1 MPQQDPA
8 DLSAS
13 EAAHLIRDRKLTSE
27 VLVQACIDRIDQR
40 EAEVCA
46 WQYFD
51 PAHALAQAREA
62 DARQSN
68 GEPTGRLHGLPV
80 GIKDIIATAD
90 MPTEDGTPANKGRQP
105 DTDATCVRAL
115 REAGAVIMGKTV
127 TTELA
132 TRFPGKTRNPH
143 NPEHTPGGSS
153 SGSAAAVASGMVPLA
168 LGTQTGGSVT
178 RPASFC
184 GIYGL
189 KPTLGMISRHG
200 VTLQSHT
207 LDTVGVYGRSMAD
220 LALIADALSNSDA
233 SDPASYPRAPGGL
246 ADALDDLNSRPA
258 PKFAFLRTPAWN
270 KADADA
276 QSAIL
281 EFTARLSTAV
291 TEVTDPASFA
301 TIIDAHHCVQ
311 HSENAHHFAEI
322 EARARDLLSP
332 TLREILDLGRTITA
346 ATYLDAL
353 ALRERAYE
361 EFVQLLDRHDAAIC
375 LSATGAAPRGLDW
388 TGNPV
393 FNGMW
398 TFLGVPTV
406 TLPLL
411 TAGGLPL
418 GVQVIGKRR
427 EERRLL
433 RNADWL
439 NRNGGL

>member
-1 MPQQDPA
+1 MSQENPA
-8 DLSAS
+8 DLTAS
-13 EAAHLIRDRKLTSE
+13 QAAHLIRDHTLTSE
-27 VLVQACIDRIDQR
+27 ALVQACIDRIERR
-40 EAEVCA
+40 EPEVRA
-46 WQYFD
+46 WHYFD
-51 PAHALAQAREA
+51 PGHALAQAREA
-62 DARQSN
+62 DARLRN
-68 GEPTGRLHGLPV
+68 GEPPGRLHGLPV

-105 DTDATCVRAL
+105 DMDATCVRAL

-153 SGSAAAVASGMVPLA
+153 SGSAAAVACGMVPLA

-189 KPTLGMISRHG
+189 KPTLGMISRRG

-220 LALIADALSNSDA
+220 LALIGDALGNSDPA
-233 SDPASYPRAPGGL
+233 DPASYPRAPGGL
-246 ADALDDLNSRPA
+246 VNAMDDVSSKPA
-258 PKFAFLRTPAWN
+258 PKFAFLRTPAWDQ
-270 KADADA
+270 ADAPA
-276 QSAIL
+276 RKAIAD
-281 EFTARLSTAV
+281 FVSRLSHAV
-291 TEVTDPASFA
+291 TEVGDPASFA
-301 TIIDAHHCVQ
+301 TIIDAHRCVQ
-311 HSENAHHFAEI
+311 HAENAHHFTEI
-322 EARARDLLSP
+322 ESRARDLLSP

-353 ALRERAYE
+353 ALRDRAYE
-361 EFVQLLDRHDAAIC
+361 EFAHLLDRYDAVIC
-375 LSATGAAPRGLDW
+375 LSACGAAPRGLDW

-411 TAGGLPL
+411 TADGLPL

-433 RNADWL
+433 CNADWL
-439 NRNGGL
+439 NRNA